1 MTPSFSIS
9 TKCLSAFMETLP
21 SSRNSLLAIWKVF
34 FHIESKSASLI
45 VKFFLFLFI
54 LFLLV
59 YLKNSFPSSFLLL
72 FVHYMCI
79 MKPSLEIEFP
89 PEITLD
95 CLLSLL
101 FVFFTL
107 ITMWT
112 ILRGVEK
119 NHQNLRFKYSVYK
132 AICYTQERQDWWVGH
147 RELLFHKWIPRD

>member
-9 TKCLSAFMETLP
+9 TKCLSAFMETL
-21 SSRNSLLAIWKVF
+21 SSSGNSLLAIWKVF

-45 VKFFLFLFI
+45 VKFFLFI
-54 LFLLV
+54 LFLFV
-59 YLKNSFPSSFLLL
+59 YFKNSFPSSFFTSFCSLYAL
-72 FVHYMCI
+72 C
-79 MKPSLEIEFP
+79 KPSLEIEFP

-119 NHQNLRFKYSVYK
+119 NHQNLCFKYSVYK
-132 AICYTQERQDWWVGH
+132 AICYTQERQDWRIGH
-147 RELLFHKWIPRD
+147 RELLFHKWIPRE